1 MSFRSLTVGLSFSPS
16 DAHLLRYAAMLAAH
30 GLGGAFHFLHVV
42 VPHGRAPHDVDRNE
56 IRQQMEAAVAA
67 DFPAARNRATFEVR
81 VGVRVDEFLAAV
93 QDFPGATIL
102 IGHRRGRCGKR
113 SLAQRLA
120 MLSPCSVWMVPE
132 QAPLRLERVLAPVD
146 FSPHSAASL
155 ERAIEIARR
164 AESEECAA
172 LHVAFDPSTIRY
184 DERED
189 DVRGREAT
197 AYQAFLRSVDVGNVA
212 VTPVFDEDSNVTRAI
227 LRTAEARGSDLIV
240 MSTRGRS
247 RAASILLGSETAQ
260 TLAES
265 PLPVLAIKH
274 GGALNVFDV
283 LMSREY
289 WSRPTP
295 KTN

>member
-1 MSFRSLTVGLSFSPS
+1 MSFRSFTIGLSFSPS
-16 DAHLLRYAAMLAAH
+16 DVHLLRYAAMLAAH
-30 GLGGAFHFLHVV
+30 GIGNAFHFLHVV
-42 VPHGRAPHDVDRNE
+42 VPHGRRPHDVDRNE

-67 DFPAARNRATFEVR
+67 DFPAASHRATFEVR

-93 QDFPGATIL
+93 QDFPGGTIL
-102 IGHRRGRCGKR
+102 IGHRAGRCGKR

-120 MLSPCSVWMVPE
+120 MLSPCSVWMMPE
-132 QAPLRLERVLAPVD
+132 QAPFRLERILAPVD
-146 FSPHSAASL
+146 FSQHSADSL
-155 ERAIEIARR
+155 ERAVEIAHR
-164 AESEECAA
+164 ADSEECAA
-172 LHVAFDPSTIRY
+172 LHVTFDPATIRY

-189 DVRGREAT
+189 DVRGREGT
-197 AYQAFLRSVDVGNVA
+197 AYQAFLKNVDVRD
-212 VTPVFDEDSNVTRAI
+212 VTVMPIFEEDSNVTRAI

-265 PLPVLAIKH
+265 PVPVLAIKH
-274 GGALNVFDV
+274 GGALNVLDV

-289 WSRPTP
+289 WSQPNP